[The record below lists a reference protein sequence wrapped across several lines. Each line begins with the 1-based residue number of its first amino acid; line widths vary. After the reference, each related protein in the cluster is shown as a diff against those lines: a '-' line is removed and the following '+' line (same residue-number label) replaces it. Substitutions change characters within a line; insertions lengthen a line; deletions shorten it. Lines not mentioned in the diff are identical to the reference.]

1 MKKLH
6 LLLAFLMLHVAA
18 NAQDYWQKVSTPSD
32 KDLLTVSFGNSST
45 GYIGGTD
52 STLLKTTDGGKTWS
66 TLPHTGM
73 GYEHKYM
80 SDIVD
85 LKFVS
90 ATIGYAVLSN
100 RARPDLIGQVYK
112 TLDGGN
118 SWIKVPEIWTSA
130 YRVFCFDED
139 NGYLTGA
146 TPFAGPTLHKLDHGT
161 WSTVHYLGA
170 GTSYM
175 LTAIDFLNITT
186 GIVGG
191 DVGYVYRTFDAGLSW
206 DTVKTNVDSAIHA
219 LRYLD
224 ENTIVAASGHMMTL
238 LISNDKGATWSFE
251 PHSAT
256 FYYPDMKAMAIS
268 KRDSLISV
276 GRSRTTGK
284 GLIYYSDP
292 ADPWMNIAEA
302 AQPLNGVTVR
312 NDSVAYIVGDSGLIL
327 SNNHAVLSFTETN
340 SLQDLIRVY
349 PNPSDGRFAS
359 ELPVAHQ
366 VLVYT
371 RDGKIV
377 YRDPK
382 LANRHQVDLAAWPA
396 GTYILEAISE
406 NGSRVCVPVQKR

>member
-175 LTAIDFLNITT
+175 LTAIDFLNIT
-186 GIVGG
+186 
-191 DVGYVYRTFDAGLSW
+191 
-206 DTVKTNVDSAIHA
+206 
-219 LRYLD
+219 
-224 ENTIVAASGHMMTL
+224 
-238 LISNDKGATWSFE
+238 
-251 PHSAT
+251 
-256 FYYPDMKAMAIS
+256 
-268 KRDSLISV
+268 
-276 GRSRTTGK
+276 
-284 GLIYYSDP
+284 
-292 ADPWMNIAEA
+292 
-302 AQPLNGVTVR
+302 
-312 NDSVAYIVGDSGLIL
+312 
-327 SNNHAVLSFTETN
+327 
-340 SLQDLIRVY
+340 
-349 PNPSDGRFAS
+349 
-359 ELPVAHQ
+359 
-366 VLVYT
+366 
-371 RDGKIV
+371 
-377 YRDPK
+377 
-382 LANRHQVDLAAWPA
+382 
-396 GTYILEAISE
+396 
-406 NGSRVCVPVQKR
+406 